1 MSIVYFAEP
10 AIGLQPKYTE
20 HPEGGII
27 GDALL
32 FYEGIHKDNAG
43 RKHEV
48 PAQRVNLFAVNTNQ
62 DFNKGKEIPLMVE
75 HSKTLIASNGAIN
88 KLGKMASPVCCR
100 PIEESDLP
108 NSNMKELVGKLGA
121 FAQVHVLNR
130 LDEVKNKTIRA
141 LSAGIDPVKNKF
153 VEISAVAFPALSGAS
168 LLFAENRYQA
178 NFSNHGL
185 TDYNEAK
192 QKIEAWEKPYQDLF
206 KKFDIFAGTLQA
218 IDLQEKSSELD
229 FNTNQLKR
237 RALEQLTED
246 LVDYLDISFEETT
259 TEENIYNSNPYDLNT
274 VKNYSVADDNKV
286 LNFNQ
291 SSNRKKR
298 DNAVLGR
305 QRVAEVSSVEAT
317 AVVSPMSDCRKK
329 RIRRGAS

>member
-20 HPEGGII
+20 HPEGGIV
-27 GDALL
+27 GNALL
-32 FYEGIHKDNAG
+32 FYEGMHKDNVG
-43 RKHEV
+43 NPHEV
-48 PAQRVNLFAVNTNQ
+48 PAQRINLFAVNTNR
-62 DFNKGKEIPLMVE
+62 DFNQGKEIPLMVE
-75 HSKTLIASNGAIN
+75 HSKTLIGTSGAIN
-88 KLGKMASPVCCR
+88 KLGRMASPVCCR

-108 NSNMKELVGKLGA
+108 NANMKELVGKLGA

-168 LLFAENRYQA
+168 LLFSANRNA
-178 NFSNHGL
+178 TVNFSNHGL

-192 QKIEAWEKPYQDLF
+192 EKIQAWEKPYQELF

-218 IDLQEKSSELD
+218 IDLEKESSELD

-237 RALEQLTED
+237 KALEQLTED
-246 LVDYLDISFEETT
+246 LVDHLHISFEET
-259 TEENIYNSNPYDLNT
+259 EESQEKNIYNPNPYDVNMI
-274 VKNYSVADDNKV
+274 KNHSETNDNNV
-286 LNFNQ
+286 VNFNQ
-291 SSNRKKR
+291 TSNRKKR
-298 DNAVLGR
+298 DNAIMGVL
-305 QRVAEVSSVEAT
+305 SV
-317 AVVSPMSDCRKK
+317 SDCRKK
-329 RIRRGAS
+329 RIRRGAN